1 MANDN
6 GNTIAN
12 FEKWMS
18 KWGIESATN
27 PDGCVVSF
35 PAPGVISGTMTAL
48 QLTIAE
54 QLDEIAV
61 LRSMLATRERQVDE
75 LRDQITVLNK
85 RVAIMEAQERR
96 QAAARTARWV
106 VGDPDWVQPA
116 SLLPR
121 GI

>member
-6 GNTIAN
+6 TDG
-12 FEKWMS
+12 FERWMA
-18 KWGIESATN
+18 KWGIESVTN
-27 PDGCVVSF
+27 PDGCVVAF
-35 PAPGVISGTMTAL
+35 PASGTISGTVTVL
-48 QLTIAE
+48 QLTIQD

-85 RVAIMEAQERR
+85 RVALMEAEERR
-96 QAAARTARWV
+96 QDAARAAQQV